1 VHQARW
7 NCNGTGIQT
16 YYLKASGRDTKGT
29 SYSLITGNQDLK
41 LLGAM
46 RVRKL
51 ISGSC
56 LVLFALGACSGSP
69 AQVAADDD
77 AASAAAQY
85 VAVTSEYQREILSD
99 SFVSDTEYE
108 RAVLATVA
116 FIEESGFMTAVLT
129 HGAGNLIEAVGATW
143 QGSDDPVTDEELF
156 SQADTIQTRCIEE
169 YWGGDVDHVYH
180 KQAKPTE
187 AERVDLLEELVGC
200 FAQLGVDDLRVDSS
214 EQEFGQAAAKYDSSS
229 GTSDGAGCMTQAK
242 MAFYERSSERWRTGE
257 STPTSPSKSHHNR
270 ETEMRASRQAGP
282 TTHRSRDLPSKTL
295 DI

>member
-1 VHQARW
+1 VR
-7 NCNGTGIQT
+7 
-16 YYLKASGRDTKGT
+16 
-29 SYSLITGNQDLK
+29 
-41 LLGAM
+41 

-56 LVLFALGACSGSP
+56 LLLAAGACSSSP

-85 VAVTSEYQREILSD
+85 LAVTSEYQREILSD

-116 FIEESGFMTAVLT
+116 CIEESGFMTAVLT

-143 QGSDDPVTDEELF
+143 QGSEDPVTDEELM

-169 YWGGDVDHVYH
+169 YWRQVDHVYH

-187 AERVDLLEELVGC
+187 AERVVLLEELVEC
-200 FAQLGVDDLRVDSS
+200 FEQLGVDGLRVDSA
-214 EQEFGQAAAKYDSSS
+214 EQEFGQAATKYDSSS
-229 GTSDGAGCMTQAK
+229 GTSDGFRCLTQAR
-242 MAFYERSSERWRTGE
+242 MAFFERSSE
-257 STPTSPSKSHHNR
+257 
-270 ETEMRASRQAGP
+270 
-282 TTHRSRDLPSKTL
+282 
-295 DI
+295 